1 MVVVGEGFVG
11 GVLIA
16 FLHQEILRRSIPE
29 EEDLPDFLR
38 KLVPG
43 CVFEEFFKCGRAG
56 ERAGGQG
63 ILVVLCVER
72 ERERERESTG
82 FGKAVRERIFGGLL
96 LIE

>member
-72 ERERERESTG
+72 ERESTG